1 MSVSRVVIPR
11 PNEVQGTWAF
21 SSVRMLLLRIPH
33 SVPKHTFLDDM
44 ESLLYI
50 VLYCALLWQPHD
62 LTPEYL
68 TQTIA
73 RMFDLQQFD
82 SSMQHGGGGKAANAV
97 YRTFTG
103 LMHLQSPSLQEWLT
117 NVIDYHHPPDELLDE
132 YAGRWSPEYLDT
144 YWSTFLQSH
153 VLEPNNRDVH
163 TLDMKEYEDSITP
176 TPPSSISSS
185 PSPPPAKSSAK
196 RKCPPQE
203 STAIAPERLRMRTRA
218 LTALDRATSHGID
231 AASLRRS
238 QRGKEKPDTSKQS
251 TGISKGSSAPRG
263 RESSSRR
270 RTSRR

>member
-1 MSVSRVVIPR
+1 
-11 PNEVQGTWAF
+11 
-21 SSVRMLLLRIPH
+21 MLRLRIPH

-82 SSMQHGGGGKAANAV
+82 SSVQHGGGGKAANALH
-97 YRTFTG
+97 RTFTG

-117 NVIDYHHPPDELLDE
+117 NVIDYHHPPRELLDE
-132 YAGRWSPEYLDT
+132 YAGRWSPEYFDT
-144 YWSTFLQSH
+144 YWTTFLQSH
-153 VLEPNNRDVH
+153 VLESNNRDVH

-185 PSPPPAKSSAK
+185 PSPPPAKPSAK
-196 RKCPPQE
+196 RKHPPQE
-203 STAIAPERLRMRTRA
+203 SAAIAPERMRTRA
-218 LTALDRATSHGID
+218 LTALDGATSHGVST
-231 AASLRRS
+231 ASLRRS
-238 QRGKEKPDTSKQS
+238 QRGKDKPDTSKQS
-251 TGISKGSSAPRG
+251 TGVPKGSSAPRG
-263 RESSSRR
+263 LESNRRR